1 MLILGIDPGATGA
14 LALIMGTSGNCGAL
28 KDLAP
33 SPAVVAVSVKAMLFM
48 ASRSGDPIT
57 AVLEKA
63 QPMPRQGVVSVF
75 GYGKT
80 CGVIEGVLACLEIPY
95 RYTAPGKW
103 KRDLGL
109 IREKNEEMPAFK
121 RRSLDMARRLFPDQE
136 LHLQKHHNRA
146 EALLIAEW
154 ARRFLFNKET
164 N

>member
-14 LALIMGTSGNCGAL
+14 AALVNQSTGNCLAMRDLCAAPQLNAFNIKQL
-28 KDLAP
+28 KYEQHE
-33 SPAVVAVSVKAMLFM
+33 VV
-48 ASRSGDPIT
+48 

-80 CGVIEGVLACLEIPY
+80 CGVIEGILACLNVRIHFV
-95 RYTAPGKW
+95 APGKW

-109 IREKNEEMPAFK
+109 IRAKTEELSTFK

-154 ARRFLFNKET
+154 ARRFLFNAKEAS

>member
-14 LALIMGTSGNCGAL
+14 AALVNQSTGNCLRMRDLTSSPQMNAL
-28 KDLAP
+28 HLQFL
-33 SPAVVAVSVKAMLFM
+33 SEGFTGLV
-48 ASRSGDPIT
+48 

-80 CGVIEGVLACLEIPY
+80 CGVIEGILACLSVRIHFV
-95 RYTAPGKW
+95 APGKW

-109 IREKNEEMPAFK
+109 ARLKDETQPAYK
-121 RRSLDMARRLFPDQE
+121 GRSLDMARRLFPDQE

-154 ARRFLFNKET
+154 ARRFLFNQKEES

>member
-14 LALIMGTSGNCGAL
+14 AALVNQSTGNCIAMR
-28 KDLAP
+28 DLTP
-33 SPAVVAVSVKAMLFM
+33 SPQMNVIHLEELRPKGLVEVV
-48 ASRSGDPIT
+48 

-80 CGVIEGVLACLEIPY
+80 CGVIEGILACLGVRIHFV
-95 RYTAPGKW
+95 APGKW

-109 IREKNEEMPAFK
+109 ARLKDEPQPAYK
-121 RRSLDMARRLFPDQE
+121 GRSLDMARRLFPDQE

-154 ARRFLFNKET
+154 ARRFLFNVKEAS

>member
-14 LALIMGTSGNCGAL
+14 AALVNQSTGNCIAMR
-28 KDLAP
+28 DLCA
-33 SPAVVAVSVKAMLFM
+33 SAQMNAFNLRELRYENHEVV
-48 ASRSGDPIT
+48 

-80 CGVIEGVLACLEIPY
+80 CGIIEGILASLKI
-95 RYTAPGKW
+95 RIHFVAPGKW

-109 IREKNEEMPAFK
+109 ARLKDEPQPAYK
-121 RRSLDMARRLFPDQE
+121 GRSLDMARRLFPDQE

-154 ARRFLFNKET
+154 ARRFLFNVKEES

>member
-14 LALIMGTSGNCGAL
+14 AALVNQSTGNCLAMR
-28 KDLAP
+28 DLTP
-33 SPAVVAVSVKAMLFM
+33 SPQMNAMHLM
-48 ASRSGDPIT
+48 DLGAKGVPEMV

-80 CGVIEGVLACLEIPY
+80 CGVIEGILACLNVRIHFVS
-95 RYTAPGKW
+95 PGKW

-109 IREKNEEMPAFK
+109 IRAKTEDLSTFK

-154 ARRFLFNKET
+154 ARRFLFNAKEES